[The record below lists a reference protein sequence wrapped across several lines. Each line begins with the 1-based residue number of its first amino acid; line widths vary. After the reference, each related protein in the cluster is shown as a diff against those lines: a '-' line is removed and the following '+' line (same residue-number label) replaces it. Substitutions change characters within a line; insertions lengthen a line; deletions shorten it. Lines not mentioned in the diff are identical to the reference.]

1 MLDGAARLKPLFAEV
16 SRLGM
21 PAVGMTDHGNLFG
34 AYDFYQHATAA
45 GIKPVIGI
53 EAYVAPE
60 SRFHKRPV
68 SWGEPHQRGD
78 DVSGGGAYTHLTL
91 LAADADGLRNLFRLS
106 SRSSIEGFYQ
116 RPRMD
121 WELLAEYAG
130 GVIAS
135 TGCPGGEVQTRLRLG
150 QYDKAVA
157 AAARLRDIFGPEQV
171 FLELMDH
178 GGEVE
183 RRVRD
188 DLLRLGKELGLPPLA
203 TNDTHYVVPDESKAH
218 EALLCVQTG
227 KTLADPTRLSFDGSG
242 YYIKSAA
249 EMRSLFDSGV
259 PEACDNTLLVAERV
273 GD

>member
-1 MLDGAARLKPLFAEV
+1 MLADLGHWVVVSTGKEKGKFPQGVSERDYRWYHVSYTPRRSYSRTLADTHYIYRPIRDVVAVELDCEV
-16 SRLGM
+16 F
-21 PAVGMTDHGNLFG
+21 NLQVEEDNS
-34 AYDFYQHATAA
+34 YVSDFVLHNC
-45 GIKPVIGI
+45 

-68 SWGEPHQRGD
+68 AWGEPHQRGD
-78 DVSGGGAYTHLTL
+78 DISGGGAYTHLTL
-91 LAADADGLRNLFRLS
+91 LAADAEGLRNLFRLS

-157 AAARLRDIFGPEQV
+157 AAARLREIFGPEQV

-218 EALLCVQTG
+218 EALL
-227 KTLADPTRLSFDGSG
+227 
-242 YYIKSAA
+242 
-249 EMRSLFDSGV
+249 
-259 PEACDNTLLVAERV
+259 
-273 GD
+273 